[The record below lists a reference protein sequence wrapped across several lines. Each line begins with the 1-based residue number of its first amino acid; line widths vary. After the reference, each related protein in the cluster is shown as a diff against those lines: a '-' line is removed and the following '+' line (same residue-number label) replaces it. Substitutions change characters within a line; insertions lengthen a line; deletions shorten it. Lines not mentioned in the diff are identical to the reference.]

1 MRINYW
7 DHAAVS
13 MDEHALKEAILAGY
27 LSGKPFEPDALK
39 VTWPV
44 RMTAIV
50 DYGCGIGRNWPLLL
64 QHATTVYAFDRAAM
78 LVRAVHSPLLTDR
91 VIPTQHIQTLGP
103 VDLVFMS
110 LVLQHIPLD
119 ELDDVWSCLPSH
131 HFLHVQGRAR
141 HDEGGPTFALIPPT
155 MYFPLQVAMLGHEH
169 IDEEF
174 SADHARRDETE
185 THYEILY
192 QRRGR

>member
-7 DHAAVS
+7 DHAAVRLN
-13 MDEHALKEAILAGY
+13 DAELREAILAGAQD
-27 LSGKPFEPDALK
+27 GKPFEPDALQ

-44 RMTAIV
+44 RMAAIV
-50 DYGCGIGRNWPLLL
+50 DYGCGLGRNWPLLL

-78 LVRAVHSPLLTDR
+78 LVRALRLPVPEH
-91 VIPTQHIQTLGP
+91 VEPTQHIHTLGP

-119 ELDDVWSCLPSH
+119 ELDDLWSCLPPH
-131 HFLHVQGRAR
+131 HYLHVQGRAR

-155 MYFPLQVAMLGHEH
+155 MYFPLQVAMLGSEH
-169 IDEEF
+169 TDEEF
-174 SADHARRDETE
+174 GADHARRDETE